1 MSNIVYFNL
10 RAHSTVNSTLGIVQE
25 LVRRGEQVDY
35 YCYEEFRNQIESVG
49 AQFHQLPANPDL
61 WLDETATPQSA
72 LMETSLEAIPILL
85 EHFQRD
91 RPQLLISNSA
101 CLWGCLLGEL
111 LKLPT
116 VATHIHHLVPRRFI
130 PPLPVLLA
138 PNCIRRFSEN
148 PKIVDKHRSLWTQL
162 KQKYQFER
170 VKKNDLFKLMR
181 YMLFFHGDLNIVFTS
196 ETFQIKRE
204 NFDSSYIFT
213 GPCYSKSSLEPES
226 CWAKIEGKSVIYI
239 SLGTIFN
246 QNIPFFKKCLQAF
259 GHSHHIVVMTV
270 GNSVDINLLGEI
282 PPNFIVKN
290 FVPQL
295 EVIKYASVFIYHG
308 GMQSTLD
315 ALTHQVP
322 LVLFPQYSEQ
332 YLTAH
337 RLEELGAGIWVKQQN
352 IQPQKLREL
361 VEKVMHDAEI
371 RCNVERLGTSLVEAG
386 GTQRAV
392 EKILEFKQQF
402 SRL

>member
-1 MSNIVYFNL
+1 
-10 RAHSTVNSTLGIVQE
+10 
-25 LVRRGEQVDY
+25 
-35 YCYEEFRNQIESVG
+35 
-49 AQFHQLPANPDL
+49 
-61 WLDETATPQSA
+61 
-72 LMETSLEAIPILL
+72 
-85 EHFQRD
+85 
-91 RPQLLISNSA
+91 
-101 CLWGCLLGEL
+101 L

-148 PKIVDKHRSLWTQL
+148 AKIVDKHRSLWTQL

-239 SLGTIFN
+239 SLGTVFN
-246 QNIPFFKKCLQAF
+246 QNIPFFQKCVQAF
-259 GHSHHIVVMTV
+259 GNSQHTVVMTV

-361 VEKVMHDAEI
+361 VEKVMQDSSI
-371 RCNVERLGTSLVEAG
+371 RGNVERLGKSLIEAG

-392 EKILEFKQQF
+392 DKILELKQQF
-402 SRL
+402 SRF